1 MNGMISLDY
10 KSRVPIYGQIVNEIE
25 RYVALKILK
34 PSEQMPSIRD
44 LACQLGINPN
54 TVKKAYSILEERS
67 VIQTISTKGTFIA
80 DKVSKVVD
88 NKIKDIEN
96 KISNCVKE
104 LENLGMNKKEI
115 LDELIKKGIL

>member
-1 MNGMISLDY
+1 MNINLDY
-10 KSRVPIYGQIVNEIE
+10 KSRVPIYEQIVNEVE

-34 PSEQMPSIRD
+34 PLEQMPSIRD

-54 TVKKAYSILEERS
+54 TVKKAYSILEEKS

-88 NKIKDIEN
+88 NKIKDIEI
-96 KISNCVKE
+96 KIADCVKE
-104 LENLGMNKKEI
+104 LENLGMSKSDILKE
-115 LDELIKKGIL
+115 LNKKGIL

>member
-1 MNGMISLDY
+1 MNINLDY
-10 KSRVPIYGQIVNEIE
+10 KSRIPIYEQIVNEVE

-34 PSEQMPSIRD
+34 PLEQMPSIRD

-54 TVKKAYSILEERS
+54 TVKKAYSILEEKS

-88 NKIKDIEN
+88 NKIKDIEV
-96 KISNCVKE
+96 KIADCVKE
-104 LENLGMNKKEI
+104 LENLGMSKTDI
-115 LDELIKKGIL
+115 LNELNKKGIL

>member
-1 MNGMISLDY
+1 MNINLDY
-10 KSRVPIYGQIVNEIE
+10 KSRVPIYEQIVNEVE

-34 PSEQMPSIRD
+34 PLEQMPSIRD

-54 TVKKAYSILEERS
+54 TVKKAYSILEEKS

-88 NKIKDIEN
+88 NKIKDIEI
-96 KISNCVKE
+96 KIAGCVKE
-104 LENLGMNKKEI
+104 LENLGMSKSDILKE
-115 LDELIKKGIL
+115 LNKKGIL